1 MISAFVNISVH
12 IDFWGFLD
20 DLLEHLLVKDY
31 DNDILK
37 VTNMFIW
44 TFFMNFLRICKEF
57 QIVQR

>member
-1 MISAFVNISVH
+1 MISAFVNISIH

-31 DNDILK
+31 DNDIFK

-44 TFFMNFLRICKEF
+44 TFFMNSLRICKEF
-57 QIVQR
+57 